1 MTPEQERSMQDALT
15 EFVGKAE
22 FKYRAGQAEHEGNL
36 WEKDGLLE
44 EAGKE
49 VIDQMFYLAALRQR
63 VSHTAFKVQGLMDFL
78 NTGTTRDLNIFRDGI
93 VSNLSEIK
101 RDLNSL

>member
-1 MTPEQERSMQDALT
+1 MTPEQERSMQHALT

-22 FKYRAGQAEHEGNL
+22 EKYRAGQAEHEGNL

-49 VIDQMFYLAALRQR
+49 VIDQMFYLAALRQKL
-63 VSHTAFKVQGLMDFL
+63 SHTAYKVQSLIDYL
-78 NTGTTRDLNIFRDGI
+78 DSADDLNESYDHLRG
-93 VSNLSEIK
+93 SLLSIK
-101 RDLNSL
+101 GDLQHN

>member
-1 MTPEQERSMQDALT
+1 MQDALT

-22 FKYRAGQAEHEGNL
+22 SKYREGQAEHEGNL

-44 EAGKE
+44 EASKE

-63 VSHTAFKVQGLMDFL
+63 VYHIDYKV
-78 NTGTTRDLNIFRDGI
+78 R
-93 VSNLSEIK
+93 NLEGMIAVAHLHASPGQREVFAQKLREISV
-101 RDLNSL
+101 DLNSL

>member
-1 MTPEQERSMQDALT
+1 MTPEQERSMQHALT

-22 FKYRAGQAEHEGNL
+22 EKYRAGQAEHEGNL

-63 VSHTAFKVQGLMDFL
+63 LSYTAYNLQSVIDFL
-78 NTGTTRDLNIFRDGI
+78 ETDTTRNLNTFRSGLI
-93 VSNLSEIK
+93 LRLSEICDDIK
-101 RDLNSL
+101 SL

>member
-1 MTPEQERSMQDALT
+1 MTPEQEQSMKGALT

-22 FKYRAGQAEHEGNL
+22 EKYRAGQAEHSGNL

-49 VIDQMFYLAALRQR
+49 VIDQMFYIAALRQR
-63 VSHTAFKVQGLMDFL
+63 LSHIDYKVRNLEGMIEAAHLHAHQGQRNMFAAHL
-78 NTGTTRDLNIFRDGI
+78 REI
-93 VSNLSEIK
+93 SE
-101 RDLNSL
+101 DLNSL